1 MNCHYSGLFSILII
15 VIQIEIFYNDRQGGK
30 MFIAK
35 FFKEIPPGLGER
47 MYFKLSHTTPS
58 GNVII

>member
-15 VIQIEIFYNDRQGGK
+15 AIQIGIFLMTALGGC
-30 MFIAK
+30 
-35 FFKEIPPGLGER
+35 